1 MIKTILTILILLII
15 TFSGKLYA
23 QNNKG
28 KIQMEINQLNVA
40 LYGSTYRD
48 RITFKN
54 NFGDNFGF
62 SSIIYF
68 PFRWSV
74 DYANNFNDSTASKGE
89 FNNRLFL
96 IRPVAIF
103 NLSDQGSATS
113 GAGLQLSFLI
123 TKQWYIEFLIG
134 TVWAES
140 KKISTDGINEGFN
153 LSQGF
158 YLTKPIHQHFSLS
171 AGFNHI
177 SSAHIFNSKTN
188 HDQIV
193 FGAKYIF

>member
-1 MIKTILTILILLII
+1 MIKTVFAILTFFIFA
-15 TFSGKLYA
+15 FSGEVVA
-23 QNNKG
+23 QSNKG
-28 KIQMEINQLNVA
+28 KMQMEINQLNIA

-48 RITFKN
+48 RITFEN
-54 NFGDNFGF
+54 NFGDGFGF

-68 PFRWSV
+68 PFRWST
-74 DYANNFNDSTASKGE
+74 DYANNFNDSTISKGE
-89 FNNRLFL
+89 FNKRLFL
-96 IRPVAIF
+96 IRPVALF
-103 NLSDQGSATS
+103 NLSDQGSATT
-113 GAGLQLSFLI
+113 GAGFQFSFLI
-123 TKQWYIEFLIG
+123 IKQWYIEFLIG

-140 KKISTDGINEGFN
+140 KKKSTDGINEGFN

-193 FGAKYIF
+193 LGVKYIF

>member
-1 MIKTILTILILLII
+1 
-15 TFSGKLYA
+15 
-23 QNNKG
+23 
-28 KIQMEINQLNVA
+28 MEINQLNIA

-48 RITFKN
+48 RITFEKK
-54 NFGDNFGF
+54 FGDSFG
-62 SSIIYF
+62 SSIIIYF

-74 DYANNFNDSTASKGE
+74 DYAKNFNDSTAHKGE

-96 IRPVAIF
+96 IRPIALF
-103 NLSDQGSATS
+103 NLSNQGSATT
-113 GAGLQLSFLI
+113 GAGFQLSFLI
-123 TKQWYIEFLIG
+123 TQQWYLEFLIG

-140 KKISTDGINEGFN
+140 KKKSTDGIDEGFN

-158 YLTKPIHQHFSLS
+158 YLTKPIHRHFSLS

-188 HDQIV
+188 HDQLLLGV
-193 FGAKYIF
+193 KYIF